1 MCCYWF
7 RHQKQTVSHTAKKLY
22 DFISEKNCLCPLY
35 YDLWYSSDCCL
46 MFLHKWIFCFT
57 IVKIVCCYWILLCSG
72 SINSTSLLFGFMKI
86 VFMYNMNS
94 KKSYQKMLI
103 IQDTNE
109 KSFDLLKCIIFQ
121 CQLDTTV
128 SFIENG
134 RRKIIEAAAVRK
146 DQV

>member
-1 MCCYWF
+1 
-7 RHQKQTVSHTAKKLY
+7 
-22 DFISEKNCLCPLY
+22 
-35 YDLWYSSDCCL
+35 
-46 MFLHKWIFCFT
+46 
-57 IVKIVCCYWILLCSG
+57 
-72 SINSTSLLFGFMKI
+72 
-86 VFMYNMNS
+86 MNS
-94 KKSYQKMLI
+94 KKSYQKILI

-121 CQLDTTV
+121 RQLDTTV

>member
-1 MCCYWF
+1 
-7 RHQKQTVSHTAKKLY
+7 
-22 DFISEKNCLCPLY
+22 
-35 YDLWYSSDCCL
+35 
-46 MFLHKWIFCFT
+46 
-57 IVKIVCCYWILLCSG
+57 
-72 SINSTSLLFGFMKI
+72 MKI

-94 KKSYQKMLI
+94 KKSYQKILI

-121 CQLDTTV
+121 RQLDTTV

-146 DQV
+146 DQVLDRLD